1 MLDQTS
7 FDRAV
12 AGNTLTLTCKD
23 ADAFKNGTDI
33 DIKTIK
39 KVEAYRNEYI
49 EKATNIAQEK
59 ATEELKK
66 NKNIERVVVEFPFTT
81 NARGHC
87 NVVVDREKTFHVP
100 GEKDE
105 NKTITRPNITV
116 SVKDPSSK
124 MSKTKIKELQA
135 KTQAALANLKI

>member
-66 NKNIERVVVEFPFTT
+66 NNNIERVVVEFPFTT

>member
-23 ADAFKNGTDI
+23 ADSFKNGTDI